1 MSVPSPRPP
10 AASAF
15 EMSQH
20 CPDGLLRGIVSRIT
34 DYRETL
40 RGHTRQRE
48 CASLAVPL
56 VISFGEDFAIGLGR
70 DPTGADRT
78 GSFAAGLFAG
88 PVVIN
93 SFGAASCV
101 QIDFT
106 PLGARRFF
114 RLPMHELADRMVPL
128 GDVLGNE
135 GTALRERLGNAPSWR
150 ARIAIAERF
159 VAQRILLGT
168 APSAPLRQAFER
180 IETSGGTVSSSRLAQ
195 AAGWSRKHL
204 AARFRDE
211 IGIGPKAVARIVR
224 INRAIGEARS
234 AAVGWADIAAGCGFA
249 DQAHMTREFQA
260 LVGVSPTAWQAG
272 IV

>member
-1 MSVPSPRPP
+1 MAGYCENGWRLTRPSRWPRSWCRWSS
-10 AASAF
+10 ASA
-15 EMSQH
+15 
-20 CPDGLLRGIVSRIT
+20 R
-34 DYRETL
+34 
-40 RGHTRQRE
+40 
-48 CASLAVPL
+48 
-56 VISFGEDFAIGLGR
+56 DFAIGLGR

-88 PVVIN
+88 PVVID
-93 SFGAASCV
+93 SFGAA
-101 QIDFT
+101 
-106 PLGARRFF
+106 GAACKSISRRS
-114 RLPMHELADRMVPL
+114 
-128 GDVLGNE
+128 
-135 GTALRERLGNAPSWR
+135 APAASSACPCTNWPIAWCRSATFSATR
-150 ARIAIAERF
+150 ARHCASGWKRTF
-159 VAQRILLGT
+159 VAGAYRHRGS
-168 APSAPLRQAFER
+168 ASSPSAYYWARPRRRPCARHSSELKPPGER
-180 IETSGGTVSSSRLAQ
+180 SRRPRLAQ